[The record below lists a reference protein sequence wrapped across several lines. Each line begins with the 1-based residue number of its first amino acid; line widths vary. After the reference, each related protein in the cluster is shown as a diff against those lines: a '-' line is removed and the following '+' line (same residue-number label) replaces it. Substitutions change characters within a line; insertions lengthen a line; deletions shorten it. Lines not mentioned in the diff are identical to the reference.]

1 MRRPSNNRAI
11 ILCVSQLAAKFCVSK
26 SWAAKFLSRGD
37 VVFSRAVGRNHPSGV
52 WAPPSPRQ
60 TRQPPAPRRA
70 QRKTALQPLQ
80 PQHARTQLF
89 LGLDAA
95 RALRSWMHSNSFEN
109 TPRFST
115 VLWGVKVSQTSQEPH
130 RAGTRLFLGLDAAQ
144 SSLSH
149 PKGSLSWMHGNALD
163 KKRHQCSV
171 QYSGVTR
178 FPKHLRHFCPRRWHA
193 PSNPKLRA
201 GARRRGPVHSNQSKY

>member
-26 SWAAKFLSRGD
+26 WAAKFCQGETLCSLGQWVEITRVACGP
-37 VVFSRAVGRNHPSGV
+37 HPPH
-52 WAPPSPRQ
+52 A
-60 TRQPPAPRRA
+60 RQPPAPRRA

-80 PQHARTQLF
+80 PQRAGTQLF

-95 RALRSWMHSNSFEN
+95 RALRGWMHSNSFEH

-163 KKRHQCSV
+163 KKGTNVQCSTLV
-171 QYSGVTR
+171 
-178 FPKHLRHFCPRRWHA
+178 
-193 PSNPKLRA
+193 
-201 GARRRGPVHSNQSKY
+201 